1 MGGGSMVLTHDS
13 RSRVSAAR
21 GGGIVSAI
29 MMAVVLAM
37 ALPAGPAAAQE
48 AAQEAAQQAGPQ
60 VIAADRAMSLAAAG
74 ELVVVDV
81 RSPQEWRQTGVPA
94 SSLQVTIHQ
103 PDGLVGFVDK
113 MNETLGPD
121 HSRPIALI
129 CARGNRSTLASS
141 ALAEAGYTHVYNIR
155 EGMLGSPDGPGWLAR
170 GLPTEPCGTC

>member
-1 MGGGSMVLTHDS
+1 MALTHGS

-21 GGGIVSAI
+21 DGGILTTLTVVA
-29 MMAVVLAM
+29 VLAM

-48 AAQEAAQQAGPQ
+48 AAQEATQRAGAQL
-60 VIAADRAMSLAAAG
+60 IAADRAMSLAAAG
-74 ELVVVDV
+74 AVVVVDV

-94 SSLQVTIHQ
+94 GSLQVTIHR
-103 PDGLVGFVDK
+103 PDGLVGFLDA

-121 HSRPIALI
+121 HGRPVALI

-141 ALAEAGYTHVYNIR
+141 ALAEAGYTQVYNIR

-170 GLPTEPCGTC
+170 GLPTEPCGKC